1 MCNYFCSSV
10 QASTNTANNFSA
22 YVERISYVTNAQVV
36 AICDID
42 KNKAD
47 RVAKEFNI
55 NQVFYD
61 YNELLESDIDAV
73 VVASPITLHAQH
85 VVDALRAGKHVL
97 SEVIVAT
104 TVEDCKLIYE
114 EVKKSGKKYMM

>member
-1 MCNYFCSSV
+1 M
-10 QASTNTANNFSA
+10 
-22 YVERISYVTNAQVV
+22 
-36 AICDID
+36 
-42 KNKAD
+42 
-47 RVAKEFNI
+47 
-55 NQVFYD
+55 
-61 YNELLESDIDAV
+61 ESDIDAV